1 MTQPEDTR
9 YGRCEATAKS
19 TGEQCGR
26 AAIGDHGKCGYH
38 GGKGGAPSGDDNG
51 QWKHGLTSG
60 VVRPQDEPL
69 LEAVEGLSP
78 AEMLQEILEYQV
90 MKLYRALDSLES
102 EHQTDI
108 MDALAGLINSIE
120 NPETADLREV
130 AKMLGQN
137 ERVIQEQIQLIVRT
151 AEKLNKIRD
160 GETVNVQHGADGDD
174 LEELK
179 NMADDL
185 F

>member
-1 MTQPEDTR
+1 
-9 YGRCEATAKS
+9 
-19 TGEQCGR
+19 
-26 AAIGDHGKCGYH
+26 
-38 GGKGGAPSGDDNG
+38 
-51 QWKHGLTSG
+51 
-60 VVRPQDEPL
+60 
-69 LEAVEGLSP
+69 
-78 AEMLQEILEYQV
+78 